1 MLAEAVTLL
10 HDMPVLVLS
19 AEAQA
24 ILGVEAEK
32 YIVHL
37 IEHKKRHAAWLLE
50 LLGDG

>member
-10 HDMPVLVLS
+10 HDMPVLMLS
-19 AEAQA
+19 PEAQDF
-24 ILGVEAEK
+24 IGVEAEK
-32 YIVHL
+32 YIRHL